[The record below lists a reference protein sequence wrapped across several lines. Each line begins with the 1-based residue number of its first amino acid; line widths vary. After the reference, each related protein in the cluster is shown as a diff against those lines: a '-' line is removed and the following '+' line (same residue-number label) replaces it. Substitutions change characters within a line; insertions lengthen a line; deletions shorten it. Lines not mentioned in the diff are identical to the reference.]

1 MKKIVV
7 PLTCMILGAL
17 IGYGIHAPADTNAR
31 PTYGANGLPKNCR
44 ALIQANLDGIRNRQF
59 SSTEALVSIE
69 RNCGALGSNWG
80 Y

>member
-7 PLTCMILGAL
+7 PLACMIVGAL
-17 IGYGIHAPADTNAR
+17 IGYGIHAPADTNTR
-31 PTYGANGLPKNCR
+31 PTYGASGLPKNCR
-44 ALIQANLDGIRNRQF
+44 ALIQANLDGMRSRQF
-59 SSTEALVSIE
+59 SPTEALASIE